1 MTKAEKQKYE
11 QMRTIAYWSGYDGL
25 EVKKFEHGFEDYCIV
40 VANTFGGKPRSVHKL
55 KIHYDT
61 HPNIRLNGR
70 RWYFDECIR
79 NGI

>member
-1 MTKAEKQKYE
+1 MKYKEKQKYE
-11 QMRTIAYWSGYDGL
+11 QMRTIACWSGYDAL
-25 EVKKFEHGFEDYCIV
+25 EVKKIEYGIEDYCIV
-40 VANTFGGKPRSVHKL
+40 VANNFGGKPRSVHKL

-61 HPNIRLNGR
+61 RPNIRLNGR